1 MPDEDDLQPTP
12 DPAARVAALE
22 ARIQHLEQRLQTLE
36 QRPLPAAQTHV
47 PSPPPLPPPPRP
59 AQRPAIFTASP
70 ADTQPSPASLENRL
84 GSQVF
89 NRIGIVAVLLG
100 ATLFLKLAAEN
111 HWIGPLGRVLIGL
124 LAGAALTLWAERFR
138 RRRFVAFAYS
148 LQAIGSGVLYL
159 SLWAAFQLYHL
170 LPAPA
175 AFALMLAVTA
185 WNAFMALSPGD
196 PSQASELL
204 AVYALAGAFATP
216 LLLSTGGNHP
226 AFLFSYL
233 LVTDLATVALVCLRQ
248 RPAASPTA
256 ASPIPIPIPISK
268 PWPRLLLIALPA
280 TAVYFIAWYL
290 RFYAPDQL
298 LIATLFLTLF
308 FAVFLTIP
316 LAPNAGEPERSDQQ
330 PEQGSDHHPE
340 QPSALPFLP
349 DIVLPLAN
357 AAFTSLSF
365 YFVLDDAHHHA
376 ALPWVAL
383 LLAALYLALLRLPQR
398 PAARAIHLSLAV
410 VFLTIAIP
418 LKVSGAAIS
427 LAWLAEA
434 VTLLWAAHRFESQAP
449 ESAPRP
455 VTPDPLPRLLTLLAT
470 GALTLGL
477 LGLLLHPLWI
487 DPEPTTAVL
496 NRRFATALAG
506 ILAFAATASIARSA
520 ARAAALRQLPEI
532 PEELRPAWR
541 EIAAASVIAF
551 NLLALQAGVLEIQTF
566 WLPTATSPTPEAQLQ
581 TALSISVFLA
591 LYGAALLA
599 LGFRRLSAFLRWQAL
614 ILLLLAIA
622 KTFLYD
628 VRNLSQGYR
637 VASLLGLGALLM
649 AISFA
654 YQRDWL
660 SLRVDPSKASGSD

>member
-1 MPDEDDLQPTP
+1 MPDEDDLQPSPTP
-12 DPAARVAALE
+12 DPAARIAALE
-22 ARIQHLEQRLQTLE
+22 ARVQHLERRLQTLE

-47 PSPPPLPPPPRP
+47 TAPPPPPPRP

-100 ATLFLKLAAEN
+100 ATLFLKLAADN

-170 LPAPA
+170 LPALA

-226 AFLFSYL
+226 TFLFSYL
-233 LVTDLATVALVCLRQ
+233 LATDLATVALVRLRQ

-256 ASPIPIPIPISK
+256 AGPILIPISK

-298 LIATLFLTLF
+298 LIATLFLALF
-308 FAVFLTIP
+308 FAVFLPIP
-316 LAPNAGEPERSDQQ
+316 LAPNADDPERGDQQ
-330 PEQGSDHHPE
+330 PEQGSEHHPE
-340 QPSALPFLP
+340 QPSALPFIP

-365 YFVLDDAHHHA
+365 YFVLDDGHHHA

-455 VTPDPLPRLLTLLAT
+455 VAPDPLPRLLTLLAT

-477 LGLLLHPLWI
+477 LGLLVHPLWI
-487 DPEPTTAVL
+487 YPEPTTAVL

-506 ILAFAATASIARSA
+506 ILAFAAAASIARSA
-520 ARAAALRQLPEI
+520 AVAAALRQLPEI
-532 PEELRPAWR
+532 PEEPRPAWR

-551 NLLALQAGVLEIQTF
+551 NVLALQAGVLEIQTF

-599 LGFRRLSAFLRWQAL
+599 LGFRRRSAFLRWQAL

-660 SLRVDPSKASGSD
+660 SLRVDPSKTSGSD

>member
-1 MPDEDDLQPTP
+1 MPDEDDLQPSSSPDPGATPPPPLP
-12 DPAARVAALE
+12 DPADRVAALE
-22 ARIQHLEQRLQTLE
+22 ARIQHIEQRLHTLE
-36 QRPLPAAQTHV
+36 QQRTLPAA
-47 PSPPPLPPPPRP
+47 PSSLPPPRP
-59 AQRPAIFTASP
+59 TQLPQTYAATPLFTQTTP
-70 ADTQPSPASLENRL
+70 PSHTSLENRL

-100 ATLFLKLAAEN
+100 ATLFLKLAADN

-148 LQAIGSGVLYL
+148 LQAVGSGTLYL
-159 SLWAAFQLYHL
+159 SLWAAFQLYRL

-175 AFALMLAVTA
+175 AFALMLVVTA

-233 LVTDLATVALVCLRQ
+233 LATDLATVALVRLRQ
-248 RPAASPTA
+248 RPAQSPA
-256 ASPIPIPIPISK
+256 APGAK

-280 TAVYFIAWYL
+280 TAVYFLAWYL
-290 RFYAPDQL
+290 RFFSPNQL
-298 LIATLFLTLF
+298 LTASLFLTLF

-316 LAPNAGEPERSDQQ
+316 LAPTPQQ
-330 PEQGSDHHPE
+330 PEQGSDHPE
-340 QPSALPFLP
+340 QPRALPFIP

-357 AAFTSLSF
+357 AAFTSLAL
-365 YFVLDDAHHHA
+365 YFVLDDAHDHA

-383 LLAALYLALLRLPQR
+383 LLAALYLALLKRPQR

-434 VTLLWAAHRFESQAP
+434 ATLLWAAHRFETQAP
-449 ESAPRP
+449 ESSPRP
-455 VTPDPLPRLLTLLAT
+455 GAPDPLPHLLTLLAT
-470 GALTLGL
+470 AALALGL
-477 LGLLLHPLWI
+477 LGLLLHPIWI
-487 DPEPTTAVL
+487 YPEPTTAFL

-506 ILAFAATASIARSA
+506 ILAFAAAASIARSA
-520 ARAAALRQLPEI
+520 ALRHPAATAG
-532 PEELRPAWR
+532 RPAWR
-541 EIAAASVIAF
+541 EIAASSVIAL

-566 WLPTATSPTPEAQLQ
+566 WLPTATSPTSEAQLQ
-581 TALSISVFLA
+581 TALSISAFLA
-591 LYGAALLA
+591 LYGAALLS
-599 LGFRRLSAFLRWQAL
+599 LGFHRRSAFLRWQGL

-660 SLRVDPSKASGSD
+660 SLRTDPSKPAGSD